1 MIDDEANIF
10 RVAALARVK
19 AETEARERTDKEVSA
34 VIRARMESRQPEIEG
49 IFIGEGQGQG
59 RDEGRGQEEEE
70 GKIGEGEDRGRGR

>member
-34 VIRARMESRQPEIEG
+34 VIR
-49 IFIGEGQGQG
+49 
-59 RDEGRGQEEEE
+59 
-70 GKIGEGEDRGRGR
+70 DRRPGNQR